1 MVKSYSILPVAKT
14 FNQRMRKFRTL
25 LSLHAPWLLYVC
37 FASWKK
43 PGSVLFKVSF
53 YNLESGKRN
62 IILLE
67 KSPYEPCLSNKT
79 DDALVLP
86 SSLHL
91 FSVCG
96 SLKLLYE
103 TQKGK
108 KSK

>member
-1 MVKSYSILPVAKT
+1 MHHGYCMFALRHGKSLV
-14 FNQRMRKFRTL
+14 
-25 LSLHAPWLLYVC
+25 
-37 FASWKK
+37 
-43 PGSVLFKVSF
+43 SVLFKVSF

-79 DDALVLP
+79 DDALILH

-103 TQKGK
+103 TQKGM